1 MQCAY
6 PNDTS
11 TNQPFLATAIRSS
24 GFHPRC
30 SIPTSL
36 KGLRTLPTELLRRTA
51 SLRSHCRRIGS
62 KDGTLR
68 PPSYRRPCMEGLS
81 PLAWSFHNQVD
92 DPALSDGSFYS
103 CITTTFT
110 DFFRSTLGFCFGRVG
125 SGKDVFTPIYRERF
139 TEHTSGL
146 SGVTHYT
153 AFFAAFSGA
162 VRMLPPAVLTRI
174 SKERMIRMRLW
185 TFCPP
190 RKLGD
195 LMSKV
200 PLFILGGVSAS

>member
-1 MQCAY
+1 MQCAF
-6 PNDTS
+6 PNGTS

-24 GFHPRC
+24 GFHPRY

-51 SLRSHCRRIGS
+51 SLRFHCRRNES

-68 PPSYRRPCMEGLS
+68 PPSYRRPCMEGWS
-81 PLAWSFHNQVD
+81 PLAWSFHNQVN

-103 CITTTFT
+103 CHTPTFT
-110 DFFRSTLGFCFGRVG
+110 DFFRSTLGFCFGRVS
-125 SGKDVFTPIYRERF
+125 SGHGVSTPSNGQRF
-139 TEHTSGL
+139 TIHF
-146 SGVTHYT
+146 HHT